1 MLSID
6 ERADALRLQ
15 HTLPAGEPP
24 VAVIARAL
32 AGKDGIPLLD
42 AELLRQ
48 GDSTQFLALL
58 GFHAVRLTADDVVF
72 VQGVGTPTTL
82 ATVLQLTGLVPGA
95 TYWTEIGT
103 RVQDDSSLC
112 NIKVQCAE
120 ALAGGFALS
129 KDELA
134 TPVINTVEGWTNGV
148 SQDFLTTGAPI
159 FFGNVSGAIINF
171 QWRGWCVASGGG
183 TITLKGAQ
191 IASSADPV
199 TFFATGSVDNDGTPD
214 NTYIRAQKV

>member
-1 MLSID
+1 MPRKAIT
-6 ERADALRLQ
+6 Q
-15 HTLPAGEPP
+15 N
-24 VAVIARAL
+24 L
-32 AGKDGIPLLD
+32 AGSGIRFPRINAD
-42 AELLRQ
+42 QTTDELTAAQLQ
-48 GDSTQFLALL
+48 TAL
-58 GFHAVRLTADDVVF
+58 GFHTARLTAADVVF

-82 ATVLQLTGLVPGA
+82 ATVLQLTGLVAGA

-129 KDELA
+129 KDEYA
-134 TPVINTVEGWTNGV
+134 TPGINTVEGWANGV
-148 SQDFLTTGAPI
+148 SQDFLTTGVPI
-159 FFGNVSGAIINF
+159 FFGNVSGTVINF

-191 IASSADPV
+191 IASAVEPV
-199 TFFATGSVDNDGTPD
+199 TFFATGSVDTDGTPG
-214 NTYIRAQKV
+214 NTYIRAQKLS